1 MKNAAAFIWRDDYLV
16 AANHASPEKLFGE
29 KGLRALCYCTLTGKT
44 DVEAGLRG
52 LVDEEL
58 LDYYRGEKLRHY
70 ENRNALQE
78 HVGLES
84 QISGDY
90 SGRLFLELLQNA
102 VDAMS
107 DKPIGHKG
115 LGFRV
120 TAKFAESIR
129 VHSGGLHFQFSR
141 ERARTLVKEH
151 TKGEIDEPLMHLLSV
166 PDSCDLH
173 SEEPFIRDLVQKFDT
188 VVVLKI
194 KRENAAVLKALDQ
207 QWAEIIR
214 SPSTM
219 LFLPSIEQINWVR
232 ETTTISWER
241 KLLTEGE
248 GRFAFVVDGTPTEE
262 WLVRGDAE
270 KAQIAVRYENGEP
283 VPLTLRYQDSR
294 SIRTFFRTD
303 ETNPVPAL
311 VLHLN
316 LPLEQNRE
324 HFSKE
329 PAESRPEALESAA
342 ALIADFVA
350 ELPDCGMAL
359 DFLRWPEG
367 VSEIAGIDGKVA
379 RHLWS
384 KIKDAVRKR
393 VPNGYPEHISF
404 EKLRCKPESHGFEA
418 WEEAKAF
425 MIDSAGIK
433 WREHG
438 FLPHKAENPARCQT
452 LLRLD
457 GARWTSSALK
467 KLPLFPVEGSEAL
480 LSPDSDKIFSRPK
493 FEVEIVP
500 SEIGAHF
507 VTEEFQ
513 LSWKRFESES
523 SKKLITDLFGLHRF
537 SFESVCH
544 ECVVPAL
551 KERNISDYQS
561 LINFLHSIFP
571 HDDAKHNKPFDWN
584 NTVQAGLCDHLE
596 VCCDDGQWRKSRL
609 VYASEPWGAS
619 AVLTE
624 YCTQGSRAVL
634 APPAPDFSDDDLAS
648 WKRFYAWIGVSWCPK
663 VLPIISLSEDDQ
675 ARSRKGLMMQEPNFG
690 FRELAGMSLPEWRSY
705 CRSFVANSARPYR
718 LPSLEYDSRMKRNWR
733 IDCDLSVLKV
743 QGLLTLLEENW
754 IYYGQYLKARGH
766 RSSSKSEDH
775 DNELWESD
783 SYLIWSLRVQ
793 GWVHSK
799 NGTEWQSPCSLF
811 VEGSVTK
818 QIPDYIPRPAVEPRN
833 AEFSKALGFRRSWEQ
848 VDEGLWT
855 QMLDTALSLPAFED
869 ESCRERV
876 IRLYLSYL
884 QQQSPRLTRRWW
896 AVIRQSDGRGDQWI
910 KPESDA
916 TLYYLDEPH
925 LDSLRLP
932 IHLFPVKLERRAIAE
947 AAEDRIGAKPL
958 SQALI
963 GTVLEQQN
971 HQPLEQ
977 LIRDRLGERLV
988 VVCHLLASTKSPEE
1002 REQVT
1007 QELFTAIQQI
1017 EIHCL
1022 QHLNVQ
1028 LSLEDQELGTNS
1040 QLEYWIDRQGAVTL
1054 YINGGLLNGG
1064 DPILWDILARGLAAC
1079 PGVCIPAAERSSVEK
1094 LLAAPTRDLL
1104 EREMRNLALPLDQM
1118 SQLLRVAESPATAAN
1133 SPFDRVGQVDDAAR
1147 IDAAVEPC
1155 LDQPSVNTDTPK
1167 ESGVTDAGG
1176 ASPTVTNSEPRHNR
1190 KPQNRSRTPG
1200 EQRQDHAT
1208 ARKAEVWLRERLRH
1222 HLAGKPFHV
1231 DEGVHRDEENRES
1244 DIRIRL
1250 EDGSSDWHIEVKHL
1264 SGDLIYWSELEIRK
1278 AENHSPSYFMALLT
1292 GEIEPFQITW
1302 LWNPLEL
1309 LGKLPSQVEWIWPEV
1324 RKPVSHSPDIDW
1336 LDVGPPPERPEAE
1349 PRRSHR
1355 IVIPLGILQSSSDPF
1370 GELEGRLA
1378 RVSDGGGLQPTLGVD
1393 GRPDEA
1399 RIGELGNVLNP
1410 K

>member
-1 MKNAAAFIWRDDYLV
+1 MKKAASFVWRDNYLV
-16 AANHASPEKLFGE
+16 AANHASSEKLFGE

-44 DVEAGLRG
+44 DVEAGLTGR
-52 LVDEEL
+52 VDDEL
-58 LDYYRGEKLRHY
+58 LDYYRNEKLRHY

-141 ERARTLVKEH
+141 ERARTLVKER
-151 TKGEIDEPLMHLLSV
+151 TKGEIDEPLHLLSV

-173 SEEPFIRDLVQKFDT
+173 SEEPFIRDLVDIQKFDT

-194 KRENAAVLKALDQ
+194 KGENATVLRALEQ

-214 SPSTM
+214 TPSTM
-219 LFLPSIEQINWVR
+219 LFLPSVEQINWVR
-232 ETTTISWER
+232 ETTTTSWER

-248 GRFAFVVDGTPTEE
+248 GRVTLLVNGIQTEE
-262 WLVRGDAE
+262 WRVSGNAE
-270 KAQIAVRYENGEP
+270 KAQIAVRYENGAP
-283 VPLTLRYQDSR
+283 VPLTTKHDDSK

-324 HFSKE
+324 RFTKE
-329 PAESRPEALESAA
+329 AVESRPDVVDSAA

-350 ELPDCGMAL
+350 EFPDCGTAL

-367 VSEIAGIDGKVA
+367 VSEVAGLDGKVP

-384 KIKDAVRKR
+384 KIKDVVRKR
-393 VPNGYPEHISF
+393 TPSGYPEHICF

-425 MIDSAGIK
+425 MIESAGIE

-438 FLPHKAENPARCQT
+438 FLPHKAENWARCQT
-452 LLRLD
+452 LLRID
-457 GARWTSSALK
+457 GVRWTSAALK
-467 KLPLFPVEGSEAL
+467 KLPLFPAEGSEAL
-480 LSPDSDKIFSRPK
+480 LSPASARIFSRPK

-500 SEIGAHF
+500 PEIGAHF

-513 LSWKRFESES
+513 LSWKHFESES
-523 SKKLITDLFGLHRF
+523 SNKLITDLFGLHRF

-551 KERNISDYQS
+551 KSKKSSDHQR

-584 NTVQAGLCDHLE
+584 NPVQAGLCDHLE
-596 VCCDDGQWRKSRL
+596 VCCDDGQWREARL

-619 AVLTE
+619 AALTE
-624 YCTQGSRAVL
+624 YSKREVRAVL
-634 APPAPDFSDDDLAS
+634 AEPPAELGIDDLAS
-648 WKRFYAWIGVSWCPK
+648 WKRFYSWIGVSWCPK
-663 VLPIISLSEDDQ
+663 VLPIIPLSVDDQ
-675 ARSRKGLMMQEPNFG
+675 ARSRMGLMMVEPNFG
-690 FRELAGMSLPEWRSY
+690 FRELAGISSPEWRKY
-705 CRSFVANSARPYR
+705 CRSFVAQTGRPNR
-718 LPSLEYDSRMKRNWR
+718 LPSLEYTSRMKRNWR
-733 IDCDLSVLKV
+733 LDCDLSAVKV
-743 QGLLTLLEENW
+743 QGLLPLLEENW
-754 IYYGQYLKARGH
+754 IYYAQYLKAKGH

-775 DNELWESD
+775 DKEPWESE
-783 SYLIWSLRVQ
+783 SYLLWSLRVH

-799 NGTEWQSPCSLF
+799 NGPEWQSPSSLF

-833 AEFSKALGFRRSWEQ
+833 ADFSRALAFCRSWEQ

-855 QMLDTALSLPAFED
+855 QMLDTALDLPAAKV

-876 IRLYLSYL
+876 IRLYLAYL
-884 QQQSPRLTRRWW
+884 QQQSPKLTRRWW
-896 AVIRQSDGRGDQWI
+896 AIIRQSDGRGDQWI
-910 KPESDA
+910 TPESD
-916 TLYYLDEPH
+916 TVLYYMDEPH
-925 LDSLRLP
+925 LDSLSLP
-932 IHLFPVKLERRAIAE
+932 NIHLFPVKLERRAVAE

-977 LIRDRLGERLV
+977 LIRDRLGERLE
-988 VVCHLLASTKSPEE
+988 VVCYLLASTKSPGE
-1002 REQVT
+1002 REQVA

-1017 EIHCL
+1017 DIHCL
-1022 QHLNVQ
+1022 QHLNIQ

-1040 QLEYWIDRQGAVTL
+1040 QLEYWIDRQGAVIL
-1054 YINGGLLNGG
+1054 YINGHLLNGG
-1064 DPILWDILARGLAAC
+1064 EPILWDILARGLAAC
-1079 PGVCIPAAERSSVEK
+1079 PGVCIPPAERSSVEK
-1094 LLAAPTRDLL
+1094 LLAAPTRVLL

-1118 SQLLRVAESPATAAN
+1118 SQLLRVAESPTTAAN
-1133 SPFDRVGQVDDAAR
+1133 SPFERVGQVDDAAR
-1147 IDAAVEPC
+1147 IDAVLEPC
-1155 LDQPSVNTDTPK
+1155 LDQPSVNTGIPK
-1167 ESGVTDAGG
+1167 ESSILDASRVALTG
-1176 ASPTVTNSEPRHNR
+1176 TNSEPRPNR
-1190 KPQNRSRTPG
+1190 KPQNRSRTSG
-1200 EQRQDHAT
+1200 QQRQDHTT
-1208 ARKAEVWLRERLRH
+1208 ARNAEVWLRERLRH
-1222 HLAGKPFHV
+1222 HLTGTPFHV
-1231 DEGVHRDEENRES
+1231 DEGVHRDDENRES
-1244 DIRIRL
+1244 DIRIRN
-1250 EDGSSDWHIEVKHL
+1250 EDGTWDFHIEVKHL
-1264 SGDLIYWSELEIRK
+1264 AGHLIYWSEREIRK
-1278 AENHSPSYFMALLT
+1278 AKDNSPRYFMALLC
-1292 GEIEPFQITW
+1292 GEMEPFQITW
-1302 LWNPLEL
+1302 LWDPLER
-1309 LGKLPSQVEWIWPEV
+1309 LGEFPSQVEWIWPESRESV
-1324 RKPVSHSPDIDW
+1324 FHPPDNDW
-1336 LDVGPPPERPEAE
+1336 LEVGFPPERPESA

-1355 IVIPLGILQSSSDPF
+1355 IEIPIHILQESEDPF
-1370 GELEGRLA
+1370 KELDGRLA
-1378 RVSDGGGLQPTLGVD
+1378 YLAEIHPHAEG
-1393 GRPDEA
+1393 A
-1399 RIGELGNVLNP
+1399 C
-1410 K
+1410 